1 MKVRID
7 PTVRQKED
15 EDRHADQ
22 SAADADQRAERA
34 HEKSKQKKQ
43 QNIKPHKTTSSNII
57 LHARKG
63 LMRNVFMIIAH

>member
-1 MKVRID
+1 MTDVGKCPRERIGADDDERCARDLSRRVKVRID

-34 HEKSKQKKQ
+34 NEKSEQKE
-43 QNIKPHKTTSSNII
+43 
-57 LHARKG
+57 
-63 LMRNVFMIIAH
+63 